1 MSTMIKIENAAKRFK
16 DKTVFKNVNIE
27 IESGTSVGFVGH
39 NGCGKSVLMKCICG
53 FSRLSEGE
61 IFCRDKEIGVDIDF
75 IENAGVIIES
85 PEFIEDLSGYKN
97 LKAIAEI
104 LNKIDDNQILK
115 VMKLLGLYEDKDKKV
130 CYYSLGM
137 KQKLRIAQAI
147 MESPQVMILD
157 EPTNGLDKE
166 NVQKVRR
173 ILKNFVDLGGTLILA
188 SHNKGDIE
196 FLCSRVYEYDH
207 FNFV

>member
-1 MSTMIKIENAAKRFK
+1 
-16 DKTVFKNVNIE
+16 
-27 IESGTSVGFVGH
+27 
-39 NGCGKSVLMKCICG
+39 
-53 FSRLSEGE
+53 
-61 IFCRDKEIGVDIDF
+61 
-75 IENAGVIIES
+75 
-85 PEFIEDLSGYKN
+85 
-97 LKAIAEI
+97 
-104 LNKIDDNQILK
+104 
-115 VMKLLGLYEDKDKKV
+115 
-130 CYYSLGM
+130 
-137 KQKLRIAQAI
+137 

>member
-1 MSTMIKIENAAKRFK
+1 MSAIIRIENAAKRFK
-16 DKTVFKNVNIE
+16 NKTIFENVNID
-27 IESGTSVGFVGH
+27 IERGTSVGFAGH

-53 FSRLSEGE
+53 FSVLSEGK
-61 IFCRDKEIGVDIDF
+61 IFFQDKEIGVDIDF

-104 LNKIDDNQILK
+104 LNKIDDTHILK
-115 VMKLLGLYEDKDKKV
+115 IMKLLGLYEDKDKKV
-130 CYYSLGM
+130 CHYSLGM

-147 MESPQVMILD
+147 MESPQVLILD

-166 NVQKVRR
+166 NVQRVRQ
-173 ILKNFVDLGGTLILA
+173 ILKKFVEHGGTLLLA
-188 SHNKGDIE
+188 SHNKGDIA
-196 FLCSRVYEYDH
+196 FLCDRVYEYDS